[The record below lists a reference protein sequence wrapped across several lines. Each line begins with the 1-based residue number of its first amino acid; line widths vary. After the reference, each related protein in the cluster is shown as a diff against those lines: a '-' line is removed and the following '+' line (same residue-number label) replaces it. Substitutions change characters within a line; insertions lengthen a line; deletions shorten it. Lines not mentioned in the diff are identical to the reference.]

1 MKKNIFFLIFF
12 LFSIVSFSAHLIED
26 VKINGNTIT
35 YSAKKKGLF
44 ICLYDK
50 DGKKIVS
57 CLSQA
62 ENNSMELLKTEDIKG
77 KRLIAIDVNDQIDKK
92 KIGGHG
98 VDQGRFNYPSGIF
111 VDYFSRLF
119 VVDSMNDR
127 IQVFTGNDLF
137 SFEFGGFGWSTS
149 LNDLKGRFNR
159 PSDIVVGRFVYVV
172 DTENH
177 RVAKFDIDGNFISA
191 FGGNGSKDGE
201 FYLPKGICMDLSGD
215 IYIADTE
222 NDRIQKF
229 DGNGN
234 HILTLGSFG
243 RGIKQFNKPKYTAV
257 DNDYDLYVTDYRNNR
272 VHLYDRF
279 GSFKKFLKFGKSF
292 VKRPLGI
299 SVYNNIIA
307 VVTSDSKL
315 IISSKDE
322 SYVKEIKLDFKPEDV
337 QLTAGSVFISCPSEN
352 CVYRIDLERAEYVF

>member
-337 QLTAGSVFISCPSEN
+337 QLTAGSVFISCQSEN